1 MIRTK
6 LPHKKKVY
14 KRTRKKQANSML
26 RISVKDKLG
35 KIYKC
40 NIPVFKM
47 HHLPSK
53 KIGMRKRKRES
64 TIIIPVS
71 ADDQSWE
78 IVNLKG
84 RRIRPSDL
92 KNKTIVLN
100 KGTKKIRGT
109 VVGVMMEN
117 GGATSPPVGGGLPPV
132 DE

>member
-1 MIRTK
+1 
-6 LPHKKKVY
+6 
-14 KRTRKKQANSML
+14 ML
-26 RISVKDKLG
+26 SISVKDKLG
-35 KIYKC
+35 KIYRC

-47 HHLPSK
+47 EHLPSK

-71 ADDQSWE
+71 VDNQSWE

-84 RRIRPSDL
+84 RRIRPSAL
-92 KNKTIVLN
+92 KNKTVVLN
-100 KGTKKIRGT
+100 KGTKKIIGT
-109 VVGVMMEN
+109 VVEVMIEN